1 MTAHDTQN
9 EGRIDSS
16 PEARRNAI
24 EDEHGR
30 SFRTLRV
37 SLTNA
42 CNFGCVYCVN
52 GEDKGGINAP
62 GAGAAEHL
70 PYAALAEIVVALH
83 TMLDLKTIRLTG
95 GEPTLYADLI
105 PFVETLTAN
114 GIGNIKM
121 TTNGFL
127 LKQKAAALRAAGVK
141 ECNVSLD
148 AVEPAAFAA
157 IAKRS
162 LLPQVLEGIDAAL
175 ACGLD
180 VKLNA
185 VIMRGMNEHQIL
197 PLLDF
202 AVARK
207 MELRYLELM
216 RMGHFYS
223 KNFDTYFY
231 PMSEIRG
238 TIETVHTLTALH
250 RGPSATAQRWRME
263 DGSTF
268 GIIANESEPFCSD
281 CDRLRLDSFGNIYGC
296 LSDEKREYIADSV
309 HNDKALA
316 ERLQLALTHKQPL
329 KFKGS
334 PLTMIS
340 IGG

>member
-1 MTAHDTQN
+1 MTTQ
-9 EGRIDSS
+9 
-16 PEARRNAI
+16 ALQ
-24 EDEHGR
+24 DEHGR

-52 GEDKGGINAP
+52 GEDKGGINAAAP
-62 GAGAAEHL
+62 SHAVKDGAAASGATASFSAPLHF
-70 PYAALAEIVVALH
+70 AALADIVIALH
-83 TMLDLKTIRLTG
+83 RILGLTAVRLTG
-95 GEPTLYADLI
+95 GEPMLYADLI
-105 PFVETLTAN
+105 PFIETLTSS

-127 LKQKAAALRAAGVK
+127 LKQRAAALAAAGVRDV
-141 ECNVSLD
+141 NVSLD
-148 AVEPAAFAA
+148 AVDAAVFAA
-157 IAKRS
+157 IAKRNT
-162 LLPQVLEGIDAAL
+162 LTQVLDGIETAL
-175 ACGLD
+175 ACGIG

-185 VIMRGMNEHQIL
+185 VIMRGVNESQIL
-197 PLLDF
+197 PLIDY
-202 AVARK
+202 AAERK
-207 MELRYLELM
+207 VELRFLELM

-223 KNFDTYFY
+223 KNFDKYFF
-231 PMSEIRG
+231 PMSEICDA
-238 TIETVHTLTALH
+238 ILTRHELAPLH

-263 DGSTF
+263 GGSVF

-296 LSDEKREYIADSV
+296 LSDEKREYVGASAGNEADLVDS
-309 HNDKALA
+309 L
-316 ERLQLALTHKQPL
+316 RQALTHKQDV

>member
-1 MTAHDTQN
+1 MTTQ
-9 EGRIDSS
+9 
-16 PEARRNAI
+16 ALH
-24 EDEHGR
+24 DEHGR

-52 GEDKGGINAP
+52 GEDKGGINAAVP
-62 GAGAAEHL
+62 GPAAL
-70 PYAALAEIVVALH
+70 DDGMPDGTLLKPSAPLSSAALAEIVVALH
-83 TMLDLKTIRLTG
+83 RILGFTAVRLTG
-95 GEPTLYADLI
+95 GEPMLYADLI
-105 PFVETLTAN
+105 PFIETLTSS

-127 LKQKAAALRAAGVK
+127 LKQKAAALSAAGVRDI
-141 ECNVSLD
+141 NVSLD
-148 AVEPAAFAA
+148 AVDAAVFAA
-157 IAKRS
+157 IAKRDT
-162 LLPQVLEGIDAAL
+162 LAQVLEGIDAAV
-175 ACGLD
+175 ASGIG

-185 VIMRGMNEHQIL
+185 VIMRGVNEGQIL
-197 PLLDF
+197 PLLDY
-202 AVARK
+202 AAERK
-207 MELRYLELM
+207 IELRFLELM

-223 KNFDTYFY
+223 KNFDDYFFS
-231 PMSEIRG
+231 MSEICD
-238 TIETVHTLTALH
+238 TIRTRHQLMPLH

-263 DGSTF
+263 NGSVF

-296 LSDEKREYIADSV
+296 LSDEKREYVGASAGNEAVLAD
-309 HNDKALA
+309 
-316 ERLQLALTHKQPL
+316 RLRQALTHKQDV

>member
-1 MTAHDTQN
+1 MMNHRATIA
-9 EGRIDSS
+9 
-16 PEARRNAI
+16 
-24 EDEHGR
+24 DEHGR
-30 SFRTLRV
+30 SFRALRV

-62 GAGAAEHL
+62 DATAAVPLTHTG
-70 PYAALAEIVVALH
+70 LAEIVLALNR
-83 TMLDLKTIRLTG
+83 LLGLKAVRLTG

-105 PFVETLTAN
+105 PFIRTLTAN
-114 GIGNIKM
+114 GIDNIKM

-127 LKQKAAALRAAGVK
+127 LKQKAEELALAGVR
-141 ECNVSLD
+141 EINVSLD
-148 AVEPAAFAA
+148 AVEPGIFAA
-157 IAKRS
+157 IAKRTM
-162 LLPQVLEGIDAAL
+162 LPQVLEGIRAARD
-175 ACGLD
+175 CGLK

-185 VIMRGMNEHQIL
+185 VIMRGINEGQIL
-197 PLLDF
+197 PLLDY
-202 AVARK
+202 AVEGA

-223 KNFDTYFY
+223 KNFDRYFFS
-231 PMSEIRG
+231 MGEICS
-238 TIETVHTLTALH
+238 TIEGAHVLTPLH

-263 DGSTF
+263 NGTEF

-281 CDRLRLDSFGNIYGC
+281 CDRLRLDSFGNMYGC
-296 LSDEKREYIADSV
+296 LSDEKREYVGESARDEQAL
-309 HNDKALA
+309 KA
-316 ERLQLALTHKQPL
+316 RLTHALTHKQPL